1 MLQEKK
7 GILFGSGRYWNS
19 MTSSDPWSLT
29 ISQAHNLLA
38 NKQLSAVE
46 LTESVIKRIKHTDSK
61 INSFI
66 TVTEESAIESALNA
80 DSILARGEGS
90 LLTGIPF
97 QAKDNICTNGI
108 TTTCASKMLENF
120 VPNYDATAVT
130 KLKSKGAVLLGKGN
144 LDEFAMGSSTE
155 NSVFFP
161 TKNPHDLNTVPGGSS
176 GGPAASVSAEQ
187 CLFSIGSDTGGSV
200 RQPASF
206 CGVVGLKPTYGRV
219 SRYGLVAFASSLD
232 QIGPLTKNVQDTAF
246 VLEAIAGKDPKD
258 STSNAEDVPAYSDYL
273 DGNVKGIKIGV
284 PKEYFIDGMESDV
297 ANTIRTS
304 IKTMEELGAE
314 ISEVSLPHTSH
325 ALAVYYII
333 APAEASSNLSRYDG
347 VKFGYSDLD
356 STDVWAALE
365 KTRQHGFGP
374 EVKRRI
380 LLGTY
385 ALSSGYYDAY
395 YLKAQQVRSLI
406 RQDFV
411 KVFNDVDIVIAPSTP
426 TVAFPLGDKISDPVQ
441 MYLNDIFTIPANI
454 AGIPAISIPAGLIK
468 NMPIGMQLMGPHHSE
483 KTLLRV
489 AYAYEQASN
498 HGFLKPSIQE

>member
-1 MLQEKK
+1 
-7 GILFGSGRYWNS
+7 
-19 MTSSDPWSLT
+19 MTSSYPWSLT
-29 ISQAHNLLA
+29 ISEAHRLLA
-38 NKQLSAVE
+38 SKQLSAVE
-46 LTESVIKRIKHTDSK
+46 LTESVIERIKHTDSK

-66 TVTEESAIESALNA
+66 TITEESALESAAIA
-80 DSILARGEGS
+80 DSRISKGEGS

-97 QAKDNICTNGI
+97 QAKDNICTTGI

-120 VPNYDATAVT
+120 MPNYDATAIT
-130 KLKSKGAVLLGKGN
+130 KLKSAGAVLLGKGN

-176 GGPAASVSAEQ
+176 GGPAASVSAGQ

-232 QIGPLTKNVQDTAF
+232 QIGPLTKNVEDSAF
-246 VLEAIAGKDPKD
+246 VLEAISGNDPKD
-258 STSNAEDVPAYSDYL
+258 STSNTEEVPNYSKYL
-273 DGNVKGIKIGV
+273 NDDIKGVKIGV
-284 PKEYFIDGMESDV
+284 PKEYFVDEMDSDV
-297 ANTIRTS
+297 ASTVRSS
-304 IKTMEELGAE
+304 IKILEELGAD

-347 VKFGYSDLD
+347 VKFGYSHSE
-356 STDVWAALE
+356 STDIWDALE

-395 YLKAQQVRSLI
+395 YLKAQKVRSLI

-411 KVFNDVDIVIAPSTP
+411 NVFKDVDILIAPSTP
-426 TVAFPLGDKISDPVQ
+426 TVAFPLGEKTSDPVQ

-468 NMPIGMQLMGPHHSE
+468 NMPIGVQLMGSHHSE
-483 KTLLRV
+483 QLLLKT
-489 AYAYEQASN
+489 AYAYEAAAN
-498 HGFLKPSIQE
+498 HGFLKPSI

>member
-1 MLQEKK
+1 
-7 GILFGSGRYWNS
+7 
-19 MTSSDPWSLT
+19 MTSSNPWSLT
-29 ISQAHNLLA
+29 ISEAHRLLA
-38 NKQLSAVE
+38 SKQLSAVE
-46 LTESVIKRIKHTDSK
+46 LTESVIERIKDTDSK

-66 TVTEESAIESALNA
+66 TITEESALESAASA
-80 DSILARGEGS
+80 DSIISKGEGS

-97 QAKDNICTNGI
+97 QAKDNICTAGI
-108 TTTCASKMLENF
+108 ATTCASKMLENF
-120 VPNYDATAVT
+120 RPNYDATAIT
-130 KLKSKGAVLLGKGN
+130 KLKSAGAVLLGKGN

-232 QIGPLTKNVQDTAF
+232 QIGPLTKNVEDSAF
-246 VLEAIAGKDPKD
+246 VLEAISGNDPKD
-258 STSNAEDVPAYSDYL
+258 STSNTEGVPSYGKDL
-273 DGNVKGIKIGV
+273 NGDIKGLKVGV
-284 PKEYFIDGMESDV
+284 PKEYFVDELDSEV
-297 ANTIRTS
+297 ARTVRSS
-304 IKTMEELGAE
+304 IKILEELGAE

-347 VKFGYSDLD
+347 VKFGYSHSD
-356 STDVWAALE
+356 STDIWDALE
-365 KTRQHGFGP
+365 KTRQYGFGA

-395 YLKAQQVRSLI
+395 YLKAQKVRSLI
-406 RQDFV
+406 RQDFIN
-411 KVFNDVDIVIAPSTP
+411 VFKDVDILIAPSTP
-426 TVAFPLGDKISDPVQ
+426 TVAFPLGEKISDPVQ

-468 NMPIGMQLMGPHHSE
+468 NMPIGVQFMGSHHSE
-483 KTLLRV
+483 TMLLKA
-489 AYAYEQASN
+489 AYAYEKSAN
-498 HGFLKPSIQE
+498 HGFLKPSI

>member
-1 MLQEKK
+1 
-7 GILFGSGRYWNS
+7 
-19 MTSSDPWSLT
+19 MTSSHPWSLT
-29 ISQAHNLLA
+29 ISQAHHLLA
-38 NKQLSAVE
+38 NKQLSAIE
-46 LTESVIKRIKHTDSK
+46 LTKSVLERIKHTDSK
-61 INSFI
+61 LKSFI
-66 TVTEESAIESALNA
+66 TVTEEYALQSAAKA
-80 DSILARGEGS
+80 DSMISNGEQTM
-90 LLTGIPF
+90 LTGIPF
-97 QAKDNICTNGI
+97 QAKDNICTNSI
-108 TTTCASKMLENF
+108 ATTCASKMLENF

-144 LDEFAMGSSTE
+144 LDEFGMGSS
-155 NSVFFP
+155 
-161 TKNPHDLNTVPGGSS
+161 
-176 GGPAASVSAEQ
+176 SVSAEQ

-356 STDVWAALE
+356 STDVWDALE

>member
-1 MLQEKK
+1 
-7 GILFGSGRYWNS
+7 
-19 MTSSDPWSLT
+19 
-29 ISQAHNLLA
+29 
-38 NKQLSAVE
+38 
-46 LTESVIKRIKHTDSK
+46 
-61 INSFI
+61 
-66 TVTEESAIESALNA
+66 
-80 DSILARGEGS
+80 
-90 LLTGIPF
+90 
-97 QAKDNICTNGI
+97 
-108 TTTCASKMLENF
+108 MLENF
-120 VPNYDATAVT
+120 RPNYDATAIT
-130 KLKSKGAVLLGKGN
+130 KLKSAGAVLLGKGN

-232 QIGPLTKNVQDTAF
+232 QIGPLTKNVEDSAF
-246 VLEAIAGKDPKD
+246 VLEVISGNDPKD
-258 STSNAEDVPAYSDYL
+258 STSNTEDVPSYGKDL
-273 DGNVKGIKIGV
+273 NGDIKGLKVGV
-284 PKEYFIDGMESDV
+284 PKEYFVDELDSEV
-297 ANTIRTS
+297 ARTVRSS
-304 IKTMEELGAE
+304 IKILGELGAE

-347 VKFGYSDLD
+347 VKFGYSHSD
-356 STDVWAALE
+356 STDIWDALE
-365 KTRQHGFGP
+365 KTRQYGFGA

-395 YLKAQQVRSLI
+395 YLKAQKVRSLI

-411 KVFNDVDIVIAPSTP
+411 NVFKDVDILIAPSTQ
-426 TVAFPLGDKISDPVQ
+426 TVAFPLGEKISDPVQ

-468 NMPIGMQLMGPHHSE
+468 NMPIGVQFMGSHHSE
-483 KTLLRV
+483 KMLLQA
-489 AYAYEQASN
+489 AYAYEKSAG
-498 HGFLKPSIQE
+498 HGFLKPEI

>member
-1 MLQEKK
+1 MP
-7 GILFGSGRYWNS
+7 SPH
-19 MTSSDPWSLT
+19 PWSLT
-29 ISQAHNLLA
+29 ISEAHHLLA

-46 LTESVIKRIKHTDSK
+46 LVESVLQRIKQTDLK
-61 INSFI
+61 LNSFI
-66 TVTEESAIESALNA
+66 SVTEEYALQSAAKA
-80 DSILARGEGS
+80 DSMIS
-90 LLTGIPF
+90 NSKQTMLTGIPF
-97 QAKDNICTNGI
+97 QAKDNICTNSI
-108 TTTCASKMLENF
+108 ATTCASKMLENF
-120 VPNYDATAVT
+120 IPNYDATAIT
-130 KLKSKGAVLLGKGN
+130 KLKSTGAVLLGKGN

-161 TKNPHDLNTVPGGSS
+161 TKNPHDLSAVPGGSS

-187 CLFSIGSDTGGSV
+187 CLFAIGSDTGGSV

-232 QIGPLTKNVQDTAF
+232 QIGPLTKNVQDSAF
-246 VLEAIAGKDPKD
+246 VLEAISGKDPKD
-258 STSNAEDVPAYSDYL
+258 STSNPEVVPSYYKYL
-273 DGNVKGIKIGV
+273 DGDVKDLKVGV
-284 PKEYFIDGMESDV
+284 PKEYFVDGMDADV
-297 ANTIRTS
+297 ASTVRS
-304 IKTMEELGAE
+304 AIKTMEDMGAE

-347 VKFGYSDLD
+347 VKFGYSDAN
-356 STDVWAALE
+356 STDVWDALE

-411 KVFNDVDIVIAPSTP
+411 NAFAKVDILIAPSTP
-426 TVAFPLGDKISDPVQ
+426 TVAFPLGDKLSDPVQ

-468 NMPIGMQLMGPHHSE
+468 NMPIGIQIMGPHHSE
-483 KTLLRV
+483 KTVLK
-489 AYAYEQASN
+489 AAHAYEQATN

>member
-1 MLQEKK
+1 
-7 GILFGSGRYWNS
+7 
-19 MTSSDPWSLT
+19 MTSSSPWSLT
-29 ISQAHNLLA
+29 ILEAHRLLA
-38 NKQLSAVE
+38 SKQLSAVE
-46 LTESVIKRIKHTDSK
+46 LTESVIERIKHTDSK

-66 TVTEESAIESALNA
+66 TITEESALESAASA
-80 DSILARGEGS
+80 DSIISKGEGS

-97 QAKDNICTNGI
+97 QAKDNICTAGI
-108 TTTCASKMLENF
+108 ATTCASKMLENF
-120 VPNYDATAVT
+120 RPNYDATAIT
-130 KLKSKGAVLLGKGN
+130 KLKSAGAVLLGKGN

-232 QIGPLTKNVQDTAF
+232 QIGPLTKNVEDSAF
-246 VLEAIAGKDPKD
+246 VLEAISGNDPKD
-258 STSNAEDVPAYSDYL
+258 STSNTEDVPSYGKDL
-273 DGNVKGIKIGV
+273 NGDIKGLKVGV
-284 PKEYFIDGMESDV
+284 PKEYFVDELDSEV
-297 ANTIRTS
+297 ARTVRSS
-304 IKTMEELGAE
+304 IKILEELGAE

-347 VKFGYSDLD
+347 VKFGYSHSD
-356 STDVWAALE
+356 STDIWDALE
-365 KTRQHGFGP
+365 KTRQYGFGA

-395 YLKAQQVRSLI
+395 YLKAQKVRSLI

-411 KVFNDVDIVIAPSTP
+411 NVFKDVDILIAPSTP
-426 TVAFPLGDKISDPVQ
+426 TVAFPLGEKISDPVQ

-468 NMPIGMQLMGPHHSE
+468 NMPIGVQLMGSHHSE
-483 KTLLRV
+483 KMLLKT
-489 AYAYEQASN
+489 AHAYETAAN
-498 HGFLKPSIQE
+498 HGFLKPSI

>member
-1 MLQEKK
+1 
-7 GILFGSGRYWNS
+7 
-19 MTSSDPWSLT
+19 
-29 ISQAHNLLA
+29 
-38 NKQLSAVE
+38 
-46 LTESVIKRIKHTDSK
+46 
-61 INSFI
+61 
-66 TVTEESAIESALNA
+66 
-80 DSILARGEGS
+80 
-90 LLTGIPF
+90 
-97 QAKDNICTNGI
+97 
-108 TTTCASKMLENF
+108 
-120 VPNYDATAVT
+120 
-130 KLKSKGAVLLGKGN
+130 
-144 LDEFAMGSSTE
+144 
-155 NSVFFP
+155 
-161 TKNPHDLNTVPGGSS
+161 
-176 GGPAASVSAEQ
+176 
-187 CLFSIGSDTGGSV
+187 
-200 RQPASF
+200 
-206 CGVVGLKPTYGRV
+206 
-219 SRYGLVAFASSLD
+219 
-232 QIGPLTKNVQDTAF
+232 
-246 VLEAIAGKDPKD
+246 
-258 STSNAEDVPAYSDYL
+258 
-273 DGNVKGIKIGV
+273 
-284 PKEYFIDGMESDV
+284 MESDV

-314 ISEVSLPHTSH
+314 ISEVYLPPTSH

-356 STDVWAALE
+356 STDVWDALE

-468 NMPIGMQLMGPHHSE
+468 NMPIGMQLMVPHHSE

>member
-1 MLQEKK
+1 MCIRDRE
-7 GILFGSGRYWNS
+7 
-19 MTSSDPWSLT
+19 
-29 ISQAHNLLA
+29 
-38 NKQLSAVE
+38 
-46 LTESVIKRIKHTDSK
+46 RIKHTDSK
-61 INSFI
+61 LKSFI
-66 TVTEESAIESALNA
+66 TVTEEYALQSAAKA
-80 DSILARGEGS
+80 DSMISNGEQTM
-90 LLTGIPF
+90 LTGIPF
-97 QAKDNICTNGI
+97 QAKDNICTNSI
-108 TTTCASKMLENF
+108 ATTCASKMLENF

-232 QIGPLTKNVQDTAF
+232 QIGPLTKNVQDSAF
-246 VLEAIAGKDPKD
+246 VLEAISGNDPKD
-258 STSNAEDVPAYSDYL
+258 STSNTEDVPAYAEYL
-273 DGNVKGIKIGV
+273 DGDVKGLKIGV
-284 PKEYFIDGMESDV
+284 PKEYFVDGMDSDV
-297 ANTIRTS
+297 ANTVRSS
-304 IKTMEELGAE
+304 IKTMEDMGAVV
-314 ISEVSLPHTSH
+314 SDVSLPHTSQ

-347 VKFGYSDLD
+347 VKFGYSHSE
-356 STDVWAALE
+356 STDVWDALE

-385 ALSSGYYDAY
+385 AVSYTHLT
-395 YLKAQQVRSLI
+395 LPTKA
-406 RQDFV
+406 
-411 KVFNDVDIVIAPSTP
+411 
-426 TVAFPLGDKISDPVQ
+426 
-441 MYLNDIFTIPANI
+441 
-454 AGIPAISIPAGLIK
+454 
-468 NMPIGMQLMGPHHSE
+468 
-483 KTLLRV
+483 
-489 AYAYEQASN
+489 
-498 HGFLKPSIQE
+498 

>member
-1 MLQEKK
+1 
-7 GILFGSGRYWNS
+7 
-19 MTSSDPWSLT
+19 MTLPNPWSLT
-29 ISQAHNLLA
+29 ISEAHRLLV
-38 NKQLSAVE
+38 NKELSAVE
-46 LTESVIKRIKHTDSK
+46 LTKSVIERIKHTDSK

-66 TVTEESAIESALNA
+66 TITEESALESAADA
-80 DSILARGEGS
+80 DSIISKGEAS
-90 LLTGIPF
+90 MLTGIPF
-97 QAKDNICTNGI
+97 QAKDNICTTGI
-108 TTTCASKMLENF
+108 NTTCASKMLEDF
-120 VPNYDATAVT
+120 RPNYDATAIT
-130 KLKSKGAVLLGKGN
+130 KLKSEGAVLLGKGN

-161 TKNPHDLNTVPGGSS
+161 TKNPHDLSAVPGGSS

-219 SRYGLVAFASSLD
+219 SRFGLVAFASSLD
-232 QIGPLTKNVQDTAF
+232 QIGPLTKNVEDSAF
-246 VLEAIAGKDPKD
+246 VLEAISGNDPKD
-258 STSNAEDVPAYSDYL
+258 STSNTEEVPNYSKYL
-273 DGNVKGIKIGV
+273 NDDIKGVKIGV
-284 PKEYFIDGMESDV
+284 PKEYFVDEMDSAV
-297 ANTIRTS
+297 ASTVRSS
-304 IKTMEELGAE
+304 IKILGELGAD

-347 VKFGYSDLD
+347 VKFGYSHSE
-356 STDVWAALE
+356 STDIWDALE

-395 YLKAQQVRSLI
+395 YLKAQKVRSLI

-411 KVFNDVDIVIAPSTP
+411 NVFKDVDILIAPSTP
-426 TVAFPLGDKISDPVQ
+426 TVAFPLGEKTSDPVQ

-468 NMPIGMQLMGPHHSE
+468 NMPIGVQLMGPHHSE
-483 KTLLRV
+483 KMLLKT
-489 AYAYEQASN
+489 AHAYETAAN
-498 HGFLKPSIQE
+498 HGFLKPSI

>member
-1 MLQEKK
+1 
-7 GILFGSGRYWNS
+7 
-19 MTSSDPWSLT
+19 MTSSNPWSLT
-29 ISQAHNLLA
+29 ISKAHRLLA
-38 NKQLSAVE
+38 SKQLSAVE
-46 LTESVIKRIKHTDSK
+46 LTESVIERIKDTDSK

-66 TVTEESAIESALNA
+66 TITEESALESAASA
-80 DSILARGEGS
+80 DSIISKGEGS

-97 QAKDNICTNGI
+97 QAKDNICTTGI

-120 VPNYDATAVT
+120 RPNYDATAIT
-130 KLKSKGAVLLGKGN
+130 KLKSAGAVLLGKGN

-232 QIGPLTKNVQDTAF
+232 QIGPLTKNVEDSAF
-246 VLEAIAGKDPKD
+246 VLEAISGNDPKD
-258 STSNAEDVPAYSDYL
+258 STSNTEDVPSYGKDL
-273 DGNVKGIKIGV
+273 NGDIKGLKVGV
-284 PKEYFIDGMESDV
+284 PKEYFVDELDSEV
-297 ANTIRTS
+297 ARTVRSS
-304 IKTMEELGAE
+304 IKILEELGAE

-347 VKFGYSDLD
+347 VKFGYSHSD
-356 STDVWAALE
+356 STDIWDALE
-365 KTRQHGFGP
+365 KTRQYGFGA

-395 YLKAQQVRSLI
+395 YLKAQKVRSLI
-406 RQDFV
+406 RQDFIN
-411 KVFNDVDIVIAPSTP
+411 VFKDVDILIAPSTP
-426 TVAFPLGDKISDPVQ
+426 TVAFPLGEKISDPVQ

-468 NMPIGMQLMGPHHSE
+468 NMPIGVQFMGSHHSE
-483 KTLLRV
+483 KMLLQA
-489 AYAYEQASN
+489 AYAYEKSAD
-498 HGFLKPSIQE
+498 HGFLKPDI